1 MHTTEIIKVL
11 LSPPSFFL
19 RLVSSGRKK
28 SHRTTADVGLI
39 SEQENHSSL
48 VKSGCSGL
56 CAVLTP
62 GLPWL
67 CLDLALADPV
77 MTVA

>member
-11 LSPPSFFL
+11 LSPPSVFP
-19 RLVSSGRKK
+19 RLVRSGRKK
-28 SHRTTADVGLI
+28 SHRTMTEVGLI
-39 SEQENHSSL
+39 SEQESHSSL
-48 VKSGCSGL
+48 AKSGCGGL
-56 CAVLTP
+56 CAVLAP

-77 MTVA
+77 MTVP